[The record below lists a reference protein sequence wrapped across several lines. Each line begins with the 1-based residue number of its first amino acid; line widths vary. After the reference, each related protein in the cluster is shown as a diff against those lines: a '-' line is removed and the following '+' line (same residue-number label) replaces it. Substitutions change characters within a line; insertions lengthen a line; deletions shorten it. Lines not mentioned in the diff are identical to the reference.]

1 MIVWLARHGEAS
13 WPPGAALGW
22 ADPPLSRP
30 GEDQARALGGRLA
43 GRPIAAVH
51 SSSLRR
57 AVATAEAVAA
67 PHRLTVEVTSDLR
80 ELGFG
85 AWEGRQLGDLWREEP
100 DGAREW
106 EADIRRT
113 PSSFAE
119 SVPDLERRVAGFAAA
134 LRRSGVVEPREIV
147 VVAHRGSLA
156 ALHAALSGGDFGS
169 SFRSL
174 PFDLAGEVRVRC

>member
-1 MIVWLARHGEAS
+1 VIVWLARHGEAA
-13 WPPGAALGW
+13 WPRGGALGW
-22 ADPPLSRP
+22 ADPPLSRL
-30 GEDQARALGGRLA
+30 GEAQAGALAERLA

-51 SSSLRR
+51 SSNLRR
-57 AVATAEAVAA
+57 ALATAEAVAA
-67 PHRLTVEVTSDLR
+67 RHRLTVEVTSDLR

-85 AWEGRQLGDLWREEP
+85 AWEGRRLGDLWREEP
-100 DGAREW
+100 DAAREW

-119 SVPDLERRVAGFAAA
+119 SVPDMERRVAGFAQA
-134 LRRSGVVEPREIV
+134 LRRPGLDEAQEIA

-156 ALHAALSGGDFGS
+156 ALHAILSGGDFGS

-174 PFDLAGEVRVRC
+174 PFDLAGEVEVRC

>member
-1 MIVWLARHGEAS
+1 VIVWLARHGEAA
-13 WPPGAALGW
+13 WPRGAALGW
-22 ADPPLSRP
+22 SDPSLSRL
-30 GEDQARALGGRLA
+30 GEDQAGALAERLA

-51 SSSLRR
+51 SSNLRR
-57 AVATAEAVAA
+57 ALATAEALAA
-67 PHRLTVEVTSDLR
+67 PHRLAVEVTSDLR

-85 AWEGRQLGDLWREEP
+85 AWEGRRLGDLWHEEP
-100 DGAREW
+100 AEARVW

-119 SVPDLERRVAGFAAA
+119 SVPDLERRVAGFARA
-134 LRRSGVVEPREIV
+134 LQRSGLDQAEEVA

-156 ALHAALSGGDFGS
+156 ALHAILSGGEFGF

-174 PFDLAGEVRVRC
+174 PFDLAGEVQVRC

>member
-1 MIVWLARHGEAS
+1 VIVWLARHGEAA

-22 ADPPLSRP
+22 ADPPLSRL
-30 GEDQARALGGRLA
+30 GEDQARALGERLA
-43 GRPIAAVH
+43 GRPLAAVH
-51 SSSLRR
+51 SSSLLR
-57 AVATAEAVAA
+57 ALATAEAVAA
-67 PHRLTVEVTSDLR
+67 PHRLTVEVTSELR

-85 AWEGRQLGDLWREEP
+85 AWEGRRLGDLWREEP
-100 DGAREW
+100 DEARKW
-106 EADIRRT
+106 EADIRDT

-119 SVPDLERRVAGFAAA
+119 SVPDLERRVAGFAVA
-134 LRRSGVVEPREIV
+134 LRRSGVDEGEEIA

-174 PFDLAGEVRVRC
+174 PFELASEVQVRC